1 MGAVCTVC
9 YESFYPSMVA
19 ALGVRSVLGKGLAI
33 SSFDNFVHVPI
44 LYIPCFYA
52 WLQLA
57 RGGSLSDA
65 RRECSL
71 HWWESC
77 TACWALW
84 LPMQVATF
92 SVVPPA
98 YRVRFVA
105 AGNFA
110 WMIWLDQIAR
120 LGASRPSLSLEG
132 TVVLAK
138 ERS

>member
-1 MGAVCTVC
+1 
-9 YESFYPSMVA
+9 
-19 ALGVRSVLGKGLAI
+19 
-33 SSFDNFVHVPI
+33 
-44 LYIPCFYA
+44 
-52 WLQLA
+52 
-57 RGGSLSDA
+57 
-65 RRECSL
+65 
-71 HWWESC
+71 
-77 TACWALW
+77 
-84 LPMQVATF
+84 MQVATF